1 MGKNNRLIEQMKAL
15 ARQHR
20 NENVSSA
27 IRDITPQFY
36 ASMALALHR
45 VYGFGAIRRA
55 RVLEETKEIWVEFE
69 GRGKELANACY
80 EETGIRIVNDESEIP
95 EDER

>member
-45 VYGFGAIRRA
+45 VYGFGAIRIA

-69 GRGKELANACY
+69 GRGKELTNVCY
-80 EETGIRIVNDESEIP
+80 EETGVRIVNDESEIP

>member
-20 NENVSSA
+20 NENISSA

-45 VYGFGAIRRA
+45 VYGFGAIRIA

-69 GRGKELANACY
+69 GRGKELTNACY
-80 EETGIRIVNDESEIP
+80 EETGIHIVNDESEMP

>member
-45 VYGFGAIRRA
+45 VYGFGAIRIA

>member
-1 MGKNNRLIEQMKAL
+1 MGKNNRLINQMKEL

-20 NENVSSA
+20 SENVSKA
-27 IRDITPQFY
+27 IRNITPQFY

-45 VYGFGAIRRA
+45 VYGFGAIRIA
-55 RVLEETKEIWVEFE
+55 RVLEETKMIWEEFE
-69 GRGKELANACY
+69 GRGNELANACC

>member
-45 VYGFGAIRRA
+45 VYGFGAIRIA
-55 RVLEETKEIWVEFE
+55 RVLEETKEIWEEFE
-69 GRGKELANACY
+69 GRGKELTNACY